1 MLKLV
6 IVPLKGGIQFEDGT
20 DLERMARA
28 EKNMAYQAVTA
39 CRQHS
44 AIDQVGYG
52 KATYHLGEGRKPGLQ
67 WFQEVMVEKSVYDEI
82 LGAGKPTQEGSPG
95 WTLVERGIIAG
106 SGEQWIMITGKARY
120 DRYAN
125 WEVKEEDREF
135 QALVCET
142 EAWKEHPRFSGYIWE
157 EESALH
163 VGCTAHM
170 HSIDSEVP
178 MHMKPHRLAG

>member
-20 DLERMARA
+20 DQERMARA
-28 EKNMAYQAVTA
+28 EKNMAYQAVAA

-67 WFQEVMVEKSVYDEI
+67 WFQEVMVEKNVYDEI

-120 DRYAN
+120 DRYKHG
-125 WEVKEEDREF
+125 EVKEEDREF

-142 EAWKEHPRFSGYIWE
+142 EAWKEHPRFSGYISGRRRVPCRWDVQ
-157 EESALH
+157 H
-163 VGCTAHM
+163 ICTA
-170 HSIDSEVP
+170 STR
-178 MHMKPHRLAG
+178 KYRCT